1 MIPWN
6 LLLQFIIYNFLP
18 NGQGGLGTL
27 DTNDFGVEGPI
38 WFKQLIWTYMTYV
51 VVVSYSPILSLI
63 VHPLALLFLDLDPG
77 LSYLESASNFRNFI

>member
-1 MIPWN
+1 MGSGKMKKAQKSIQQQVRMIPWN

-38 WFKQLIWTYMTYV
+38 
-51 VVVSYSPILSLI
+51 
-63 VHPLALLFLDLDPG
+63 
-77 LSYLESASNFRNFI
+77 